1 MFDLIF
7 NKCDS
12 YFSVRKP
19 LASAR
24 GAPQENDA
32 NFRYATPPQGI
43 RQFHDNYC
51 QIAKYQTVATLAP
64 V

>member
-12 YFSVRKP
+12 FFSVRKK

-32 NFRYATPPQGI
+32 NFRFATPPQGI
-43 RQFHDNYC
+43 RQFQF
-51 QIAKYQTVATLAP
+51 QIAKYQAVATLAP